1 MALKKTTKTKAVKAS
16 VAKGNPDSYAFTLVR
31 PRVTEKATMLAER
44 NVYTFDVARDATK
57 NEIEKAIK
65 TLYNV
70 APKKIRVLPNPYKTT
85 MIRGKV
91 GTKGGGKKALVYLNE
106 GDTIAFA

>member
-1 MALKKTTKTKAVKAS
+1 
-16 VAKGNPDSYAFTLVR
+16 
-31 PRVTEKATMLAER
+31 MLAER